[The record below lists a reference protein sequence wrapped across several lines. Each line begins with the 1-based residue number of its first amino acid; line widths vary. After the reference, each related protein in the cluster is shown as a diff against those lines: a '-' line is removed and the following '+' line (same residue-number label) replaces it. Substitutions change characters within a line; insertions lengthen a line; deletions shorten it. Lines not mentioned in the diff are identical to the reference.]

1 MGKREADADGIKY
14 YYDPEVGARG
24 CKGATIYLVPCS
36 KCGGEIRSLTYGRNH
51 EYVCDK
57 CRAGVRKQNETLERE
72 LLIELTTDG
81 ERRFAKAVQEIK
93 KQVKDFQSYR
103 RVIGIAR
110 KAQDKYGSVPEA
122 MVAIELLKLGYKIIP
137 QQQIG
142 KYKVDFYLPN
152 VKTVVE
158 VDGRIYHQ
166 GRDDN
171 EREATIMLSL
181 GLDTRIVHIPAERI
195 AKDIS
200 KLKQCLDE
208 LP

>member
-1 MGKREADADGIKY
+1 MGKKEADADGIKY
-14 YYDPEVGARG
+14 YYDSEVGSRG
-24 CKGATIYLVPCS
+24 RKGATVYLVPCS

-51 EYVCDK
+51 EYVCDR
-57 CRAGVRKQNETLERE
+57 CRLGVRKQNATLERE
-72 LLIELTTDG
+72 LLVELTTEG

-93 KQVKDFQSYR
+93 RQVKDFQSYH
-103 RVIGIAR
+103 RVIEIAR

-137 QQQIG
+137 QQRIG

-152 VKTVVE
+152 AKTVVE
-158 VDGRIYHQ
+158 VDGKIYHQ

-171 EREATIMLSL
+171 EREATILLSL

-195 AKDIS
+195 AKDIK
-200 KLKQCLDE
+200 KLKQCLDKI
-208 LP
+208 P